1 SVEQTNY
8 TTRIDDAL
16 SLADSLANQIRSTE
30 DVASQP
36 EVAPEPGKERTIVQP
51 RGIPTEVYLFSDG
64 GFPELSESALSKLN
78 SLLAGN
84 TNALGNLK
92 LHYQLAG
99 VPGPENVNNVG
110 ILAFNVVRVDKL
122 NPKRKDPNQLKLQAF
137 VQVRNYRPAD
147 TTVDLVLEVESDG
160 KVVHSGQ
167 QSLTIPRRQLTE
179 MIANKEKIKKEEP
192 GDAQAT

>member
-1 SVEQTNY
+1 
-8 TTRIDDAL
+8 R
-16 SLADSLANQIRSTE
+16 
-30 DVASQP
+30 
-36 EVAPEPGKERTIVQP
+36 RTFDKP

-110 ILAFNVVRVDKL
+110 ILAFNVVRVDKH

-137 VQVRNYRPAD
+137 VQVRNYRPVE
-147 TTVDLVLEVESDG
+147 TTVDLVLEVEGDG
-160 KVVHSGQ
+160 KIVHSGQ
-167 QSLTIPRRQLTE
+167 QSLTLPPRQVVRLD
-179 MIANKEKIKKEEP
+179 ANKEKIKKEEV
-192 GDAQAT
+192 GDAQATFD